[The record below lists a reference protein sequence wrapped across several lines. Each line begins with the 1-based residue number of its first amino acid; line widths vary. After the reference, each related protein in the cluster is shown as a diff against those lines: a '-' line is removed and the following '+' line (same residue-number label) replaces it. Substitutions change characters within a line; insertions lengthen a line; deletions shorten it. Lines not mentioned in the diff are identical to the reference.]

1 MDNPKV
7 EFIREQSL
15 TTRELTLKILKETPF
30 DIWYETPKIIE
41 TNIAWQVGHLIV
53 SQYFHSIAV
62 ITEPNLDI
70 FNEVPLTSYF
80 PIYSMMT
87 KSTLNELQP
96 EPDRLLKELEIIN
109 KYATRQF
116 DNLKD
121 SELDNPLE
129 PTKMRHPIAKTKY
142 EALTWSFRHEM
153 WHLGQIS
160 TLKRIL
166 GNSTIW

>member
-1 MDNPKV
+1 MDNLKV

-15 TTRELTLKILKETPF
+15 ATRELTLKILKETPF

-62 ITEPNLDI
+62 ITGPNLDI
-70 FNEVPLTSYF
+70 FSEVPLTSYF

-87 KSTLNELQP
+87 KSTINELQP
-96 EPDRLLKELEIIN
+96 EPDRLLKELEIVN
-109 KYATRQF
+109 NYATRQF

>member
-15 TTRELTLKILKETPF
+15 TTRELTIKILKETPF

-41 TNIAWQVGHLIV
+41 SNIAWQVGHLIV

-62 ITEPNLDI
+62 ITGPNLDI

-87 KSTLNELQP
+87 KSTINELQP
-96 EPDRLLKELEIIN
+96 EPNRLLKELEIIN